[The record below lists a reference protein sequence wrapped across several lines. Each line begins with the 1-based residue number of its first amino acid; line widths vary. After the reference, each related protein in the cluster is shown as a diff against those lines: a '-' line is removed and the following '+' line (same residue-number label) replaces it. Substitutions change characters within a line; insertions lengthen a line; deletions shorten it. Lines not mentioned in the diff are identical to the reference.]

1 MWERYSLQPVPCL
14 NVQYLA
20 WMCRDLKRAKKMY
33 NCSTSKEIVK
43 LKRMV
48 NEQPISVE
56 HESEIKSLY
65 PNFVFKERD
74 RLSWGVICF

>member
-1 MWERYSLQPVPCL
+1 
-14 NVQYLA
+14 
-20 WMCRDLKRAKKMY
+20 
-33 NCSTSKEIVK
+33 
-43 LKRMV
+43 MV
-48 NEQPISVE
+48 NEQLISVE

>member
-1 MWERYSLQPVPCL
+1 
-14 NVQYLA
+14 
-20 WMCRDLKRAKKMY
+20 MY

-48 NEQPISVE
+48 NEQLISVE
-56 HESEIKSLY
+56 HESEIKSLN

-74 RLSWGVICF
+74 RLP